1 MLLSLLSR
9 RTLEVESRDGYG
21 FALRPQH
28 IQRYREYANIFKEE
42 EEERSYKWS
51 YFIEQQQKSNHSSSS
66 EEERRAKLQAEAD
79 ELREETVSERGR
91 QEDDSSD
98 KNSDS
103 DGSTK
108 SYPGKEVQLS
118 EQPEKKV
125 QLSEEPENEVQRSE
139 QPEKE
144 VQLSEK
150 PQKEVQLSE
159 EPEKDL
165 KLSEQPEKEV
175 QLSKEP
181 EKEVKLSEE
190 PQKEVQASQIPG
202 RETLLSK
209 ESDKEGQLLEET
221 KARKVKS
228 WSWTRPSLHVIEN
241 MMSSRVKNIKD
252 LKDRHNTINGDHLP
266 SIKKTVSSGGSTA
279 AEINKEL
286 WIKETSDDNVDEST
300 EESSVDS
307 KLAPESFF
315 PWKELEFLVHEG
327 VPKDLR
333 GEVWQ
338 AFVGVKSRRVERYYE
353 GLLAEETNTEQ
364 SKEHNNSKAAPRK
377 WKKQIEKDIPRTF
390 PGHPALDERGRDSL
404 RRVLVAYAR
413 HNPSVGYCQYMNFFA
428 GLLLLLMPE
437 ENAFWTLVG
446 ILDDYFDGYYTEEMI
461 ESQVD
466 QLVFEELIREKFP
479 KLVNHLDYLG
489 VQVAWISGP
498 WFLSIFINMLPW
510 ESVLRVW
517 DVLLFEGNRVMLFR
531 TALALMELYGP
542 ALVTTKDAGDA
553 ITLLQSLAGS
563 TFDSSQLVLTA
574 CMGYLAVTEARLLEL
589 REKHRPA
596 VLVVVEE
603 RSKGGRIWKDSKGL
617 ASKLYSFKHDPGSLV
632 EEKKVSEGDKSLLE
646 SHSSNLDDF
655 LSGLSV
661 DSEVD
666 SLPDPQEHVVWLKV
680 ELCRLMEEKRSAT
693 LRAEEL
699 ETALMEMVQQ
709 DNRRQLSAKVEQLE
723 QEVADLRQVLADK
736 KEQEAAM
743 LKVLMRVE
751 QEQKITEEARIGAE
765 QDAAAQRYAVNVLQ
779 EKYEKAMASLGQ
791 MEQRVVM
798 AESMLEA
805 TIQYQSGKAKAL
817 SSPRSVSSSVESPR
831 RRIGLFGLGWRDRNK
846 DKDKPSNDDSGTS

>member
-1 MLLSLLSR
+1 MMEKSFNLLHIIQHR
-9 RTLEVESRDGYG
+9 RDGYG

-28 IQRYREYANIFKEE
+28 IQRYREYANIYKEE
-42 EEERSYKWS
+42 EEERSYKWNN
-51 YFIEQQQKSNHSSSS
+51 FIEQQAKSNHSSSS
-66 EEERRAKLQAEAD
+66 EEECREKLQAEAD
-79 ELREETVSERGR
+79 ELREETVFERGR
-91 QEDDSSD
+91 EEEDDSSD

-108 SYPGKEVQLS
+108 SYPGKEV
-118 EQPEKKV
+118 K
-125 QLSEEPENEVQRSE
+125 LSEEPEKEVQRSE

-144 VQLSEK
+144 VQLSE
-150 PQKEVQLSE
+150 
-159 EPEKDL
+159 EPEKEV
-165 KLSEQPEKEV
+165 KHSEQPEKEDH
-175 QLSKEP
+175 LSEEP
-181 EKEVKLSEE
+181 KKEVQLSEE
-190 PQKEVQASQIPG
+190 PQKEVQASQIQE

-209 ESDKEGQLLEET
+209 ESDKEGQLLKET
-221 KARKVKS
+221 KANKVQS

-252 LKDRHNTINGDHLP
+252 MKYRHNTINGDHLP
-266 SIKKTVSSGGSTA
+266 SIKKTGSSGGSSVD
-279 AEINKEL
+279 EIDKEL
-286 WIKETSDDNVDEST
+286 CIKETSDDNVDKST
-300 EESSVDS
+300 EETNVDS
-307 KLAPESFF
+307 KESPESFF
-315 PWKELEFLVHEG
+315 PWKELEFLVRGG

-338 AFVGVKSRRVERYYE
+338 AFVGVKTRRVERYYE
-353 GLLAEETNTEQ
+353 GLLAEETNTDE
-364 SKEHNNSKAAPRK
+364 SKEHNNSNAAPRK

-413 HNPSVGYCQYMNFFA
+413 HNPSVGYCQAMNFFA

-517 DVLLFEGNRVMLFR
+517 DVLLFEGNRVMLFQ

-574 CMGYLAVTEARLLEL
+574 CIGYLAVTEARLLQL

-603 RSKGGRIWKDSKGL
+603 RSKGGRVWKGSKGL

-632 EEKKVSEGDKSLLE
+632 EEKNVSKGNKSLLE
-646 SHSSNLDDF
+646 SHSSNLDDL

-661 DSEVD
+661 DPEVD
-666 SLPDPQEHVVWLKV
+666 SLPDLQEQVVWLKV
-680 ELCRLMEEKRSAT
+680 ELCRLMEEKRSAI

-723 QEVADLRQVLADK
+723 QEVADLRQALANK

-765 QDAAAQRYAVNVLQ
+765 QDAAAQRYAVNVFQLFAQ
-779 EKYEKAMASLGQ
+779 EKYEKAMASLAQ

-798 AESMLEA
+798 AESVLEA
-805 TIQYQSGKAKAL
+805 TIQYQSGKAKAQ

-846 DKDKPSNDDSGTS
+846 DKDKPTNDDSGTS